1 MTQKQNR
8 SESPDKGA
16 ASASPKAETPMERF
30 KGLTRQLLGVS
41 HKQLKTEQGRY
52 EKKKKS
58 NLNR

>member
-8 SESPDKGA
+8 FESQDKVA
-16 ASASPKAETPMERF
+16 ASASPKAKTPMERF

-41 HKQLKTEQGRY
+41 RKQLRTEQDRY